1 MAGIVIIIFFYKRRT
16 KLTEKNNNFKRK
28 TTRRKPPTSDGVLNC
43 EHLSIV
49 YQNDRKQ
56 TVLLTVLGMALCW
69 SRGKLPIWIA
79 KFYDVPALT
88 EEWKSSKNI

>member
-1 MAGIVIIIFFYKRRT
+1 MAGIVIIFFFINEEQSWQK
-16 KLTEKNNNFKRK
+16 KNNNNNFKRK
-28 TTRRKPPTSDGVLNC
+28 TTRRKPPTSDGVLSC
-43 EHLSIV
+43 ERLRIV

-56 TVLLTVLGMALCW
+56 TVLLTVLGMVLCW

-88 EEWKSSKNI
+88 E